1 MRITRVLI
9 LFQVVK
15 GVLLNPIVFMT
26 AIGIIGNFI
35 FEKKVPSLVD
45 GILEV
50 LGEFIS
56 GFCAIM
62 M

>member
-1 MRITRVLI
+1 
-9 LFQVVK
+9 
-15 GVLLNPIVFMT
+15 MT